1 MGPFIIH
8 QDVALSVSIVTF
20 RPDLGQLGA
29 TIRSLAQAGQACD
42 PVIRLS
48 LTLIDNT
55 PGEATSDDMSFR
67 QSLNTWFGDDV
78 QLVRCPENPGFGVGH
93 NRGLSELGRYH
104 LILNPDVELQTD
116 ALSIAM
122 SFMTS
127 HLECGLLAPVRVDAE
142 GRPQSLCKR
151 YPSVLVLLLRGFAPR
166 FVRALFPEQ
175 LAQYEMRDKLSS
187 DVLWDP
193 PIISGCF
200 MLFRS
205 EVLNQL
211 GGFDPRFFLYFED
224 DDISLRTGAIS
235 RIARVPQV
243 RIIHHG
249 GHAARK
255 GLRHIAIFARS
266 AVKFFSKHGWSWL

>member
-1 MGPFIIH
+1 MTWL
-8 QDVALSVSIVTF
+8 A
-20 RPDLGQLGA
+20 LGA
-29 TIRSLAQAGQACD
+29 I
-42 PVIRLS
+42 
-48 LTLIDNT
+48 
-55 PGEATSDDMSFR
+55 
-67 QSLNTWFGDDV
+67 
-78 QLVRCPENPGFGVGH
+78 
-93 NRGLSELGRYH
+93 
-104 LILNPDVELQTD
+104 
-116 ALSIAM
+116 AL
-122 SFMTS
+122 F
-127 HLECGLLAPVRVDAE
+127 LLF
-142 GRPQSLCKR
+142 
-151 YPSVLVLLLRGFAPR
+151 LLLRGFAPG
-166 FVRALFPEQ
+166 FVRARFPER
-175 LAQYEMRDKLSS
+175 LARYEMRDKLSS

-224 DDISLRTGAIS
+224 DDISLRTGEIS